1 MKKAAYNIMPGTEE
15 ILKALGEQI
24 KLARLRRDL
33 SAELVAERAG
43 ISRSS
48 LWKVESGNPAVAMGI
63 YAAVLHA
70 LGNMDS
76 DLLLVAKD
84 DLFGRQL
91 QDMNLLTRK
100 RASRSWRASSAS
112 APARTSGAT
121 PATPSRRSSPCPHS
135 GNCWTS
141 WTSWWMAPS
150 SRHASRTAS
159 CSAAP
164 PTSASSTCRAP
175 SAPATSWNGSDCKK
189 RRSSL

>member
-15 ILKALGEQI
+15 ILKTMGEQI

-84 DLFGRQL
+84 DRFGRQL
-91 QDMNLLTRK
+91 QDLNLLTKK
-100 RASRSWRASSAS
+100 RASRSRARTGSAS
-112 APARTSGAT
+112 P
-121 PATPSRRSSPCPHS
+121 
-135 GNCWTS
+135 
-141 WTSWWMAPS
+141 
-150 SRHASRTAS
+150 SRTAHG
-159 CSAAP
+159 
-164 PTSASSTCRAP
+164 
-175 SAPATSWNGSDCKK
+175 NGGKD
-189 RRSSL
+189 